1 MKICISIVA
10 FLLIFNTSLVS
21 QSKSDKIQP
30 TTQEIKPKP
39 NKVIEKAVSPV
50 ESDAQ
55 PEIVYDEV
63 DELPVYKI
71 GNKAF
76 YSLMRRNFEAL
87 QSEGITVDKTM
98 LLQFVVGVDGKVR
111 SMEVFDE
118 KGKKV
123 TDSPTLSQHIPYWGI
138 GRKTKEAVSPRMRI
152 PIASIIED

>member
-1 MKICISIVA
+1 MKLCFSILA
-10 FLLIFNTSLVS
+10 FLLTVNASLVA
-21 QSKSDKIQP
+21 QIKNDKNQT
-30 TTQEIKPKP
+30 TTQEIQPKPK
-39 NKVIEKAVSPV
+39 KVIEKA
-50 ESDAQ
+50 EMTAKSDAQ

-76 YSLMRRNFEAL
+76 YNLMRRNFESL

-98 LLQFVVGVDGKVR
+98 LLQFVVGADGKVR

-123 TDSPTLSQHIPYWGI
+123 TDSPTLSYHMPYWGI
-138 GRKTKEAVSPRMRI
+138 GRKNKEAVSTRMRI
-152 PIASIIED
+152 PLASILEN